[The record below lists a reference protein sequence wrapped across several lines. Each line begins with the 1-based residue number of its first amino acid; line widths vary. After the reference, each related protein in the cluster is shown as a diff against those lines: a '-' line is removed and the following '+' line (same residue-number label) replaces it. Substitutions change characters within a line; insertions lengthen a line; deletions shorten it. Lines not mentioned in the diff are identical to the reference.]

1 VLCKE
6 GVMAWWRIAG
16 LTPVLGTPA
25 ATTVAAFG
33 PFATEVEARSAPQAP
48 GFYVEEADSC
58 EQAMRQACQQ
68 AGVNFDAS
76 PLYRAACADHQP

>member
-1 VLCKE
+1 VICKE

-33 PFATEVEARSAPQAP
+33 PFVTEVEARSAPQAP

-58 EQAMRQACQQ
+58 EQAMRQACQK
-68 AGVNFDAS
+68 ADVNFDAS